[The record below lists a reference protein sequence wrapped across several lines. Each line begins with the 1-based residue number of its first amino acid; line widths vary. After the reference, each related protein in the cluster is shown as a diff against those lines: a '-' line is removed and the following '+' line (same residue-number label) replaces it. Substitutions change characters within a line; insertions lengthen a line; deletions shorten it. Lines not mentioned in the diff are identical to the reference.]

1 MEALYKHIETC
12 IRASGYM
19 GSINGEEIYD
29 DICEEI
35 EDKEEGSY
43 IFMCKKEENTF
54 FEYKI
59 DVMADEF
66 NLGYLIIHTPEQKY
80 RIDFDE

>member
-1 MEALYKHIETC
+1 MEALYRHIEVC
-12 IRASGYM
+12 IKASGYT
-19 GSINGEEIYD
+19 GTISGEEVYE

-43 IFMCKKEENTF
+43 IFMCKKEDDIF

-59 DVMADEF
+59 DVLADEF
-66 NLGYLIIHTPEQKY
+66 NLGYLIIHTPKQNY
-80 RIDFDE
+80 TVQFDE

>member
-1 MEALYKHIETC
+1 MKALYNHIEAC
-12 IRASGYM
+12 IKASGYQ
-19 GSINGEEIYD
+19 GIVSGEEVYE

-35 EDKEEGSY
+35 EDKEEGTY
-43 IFMCKKEENTF
+43 IFMCKKEDDVF

-66 NLGYLIIHTPEQKY
+66 NLGYLHIHTPNQVYKVQ
-80 RIDFDE
+80 FD

>member
-1 MEALYKHIETC
+1 MEALYKHIEAC

-19 GSINGEEIYD
+19 GSISGEEIYD

-43 IFMCKKEENTF
+43 IFMCKKEENIF

-66 NLGYLIIHTPEQKY
+66 NLGYLIIHTAEQKF
-80 RIDFDE
+80 RVDFDE